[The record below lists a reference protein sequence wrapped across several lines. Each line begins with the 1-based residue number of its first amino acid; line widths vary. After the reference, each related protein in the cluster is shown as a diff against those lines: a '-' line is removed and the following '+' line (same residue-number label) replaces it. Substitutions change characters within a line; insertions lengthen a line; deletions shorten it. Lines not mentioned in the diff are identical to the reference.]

1 MLQQINQKEH
11 QGRVFNPKTLIQ
23 QRNVYHRSIHQY
35 QHRSILILNLN
46 FLYLLRIWYWL
57 RLSITWWIWY
67 FQGPRWPHKS
77 YGWKDS
83 TSTREDISD
92 IIHLANGADNLFTQQ
107 RNIPDNNPTV
117 PDEFPKATTTGI
129 GSHQSCKPAAQ
140 ASINEVAY
148 TSLDRLT
155 PTSLDKAPLPSI
167 DRRYECGR
175 RAYDNFGARK
185 FRWEQKDEYGVYRE
199 EYGLAR
205 SATGDMIPVT
215 KDDIR
220 KVLERA
226 SLFGEGSICL
236 PEQATSHTPTTLTP
250 ITLAPEI

>member
-1 MLQQINQKEH
+1 MLFSEDPAHLERTIRKD
-11 QGRVFNPKTLIQ
+11 
-23 QRNVYHRSIHQY
+23 QRSTSLDAAAFTSTDTRTQPSTDT
-35 QHRSILILNLN
+35 
-46 FLYLLRIWYWL
+46 
-57 RLSITWWIWY
+57 RLSPSTDI
-67 FQGPRWPHKS
+67 PC
-77 YGWKDS
+77 S
-83 TSTREDISD
+83 TSTDTTPRSSIDP
-92 IIHLANGADNLFTQQ
+92 QP
-107 RNIPDNNPTV
+107 RNMVAIVILRMETYMTRMV
-117 PDEFPKATTTGI
+117 ICVMQKATTTGI

-185 FRWEQKDEYGVYRE
+185 FRWEQKDEYAVSRE